1 MGLGTWIGGA
11 LGSLAG
17 PLGTAGGAALGTALE
32 GGVDGGG
39 GNVAD
44 DREAKIRQAW
54 ADAQK
59 DPHNPN
65 YKPNAYNPG
74 AWGGTNGAGDA
85 DVGMFRGVAN
95 GYANLRDPGTDWSGA
110 NGYMANGADARG
122 MSMDARGSQQ
132 DALGMMQSAA
142 QGNAPSVA
150 QIQQQQGMNNAMAS
164 QLSLAAGA
172 RGASGLAQAGYT
184 AAGNVAGLQGQA
196 ATQGGMLRA
205 GEMAQAR
212 GAYGDLSS
220 GMRGQDLGQ
229 QGQDLANAGLMDARA
244 QFGSN
249 MGLNY
254 RQLGMQGQLAYD
266 QMGNQIRGAQM
277 GQYQNSEANRLQ
289 QFGIQMG
296 RDAGSAHDANSNYQF
311 AASQAIGGVKGAAG
325 GAGAAG
331 GKAGA

>member
-1 MGLGTWIGGA
+1 MSGFWGTLGSVGGFLVGGPGGAAAGGA
-11 LGSLAG
+11 LG
-17 PLGTAGGAALGTALE
+17 GAA
-32 GGVDGGG
+32 DNSGGG
-39 GNVAD
+39 GGGPVGQGFAGPNVAGMSPED
-44 DREAKIRQAW
+44 QAKLA
-54 ADAQK
+54 AQQSG
-59 DPHNPN
+59 PN
-65 YKPNAYNPG
+65 GPNPG
-74 AWGGTNGAGDA
+74 AWGGTNGAGNA
-85 DVGMFRGVAN
+85 DVGMFRQQAQNYGDLRAPGMDYGSSD
-95 GYANLRDPGTDWSGA
+95 GYYGQGA
-110 NGYMANGADARG
+110 QSRVLGMDDRGA
-122 MSMDARGSQQ
+122 QQ
-132 DALGMMQSAA
+132 NALGMMQNAA
-142 QGNAPSVA
+142 MGNGPSVA

-205 GEMAQAR
+205 GEMAHAMD
-212 GAYGDLSS
+212 AYGGMAS
-220 GMRGQDLGQ
+220 GIRGQDMNQ
-229 QGQDLANAGLMDARA
+229 RSQDLATAQALDART
-244 QFGSN
+244 QFGAN

-311 AASQAIGGVKGAAG
+311 GASQVIGGVKGAAG
-325 GAGAAG
+325 GGAAG
-331 GKAGA
+331 